1 MKVEND
7 HEDLRNIPG
16 SDAVHFVI
24 LRRVED
30 LEKEHKEFD
39 RWRTKADIMLDNVA
53 HLEAKFDASMK
64 EQTGQILSQL
74 TSVKDELKLVVKD
87 QTFWANSRTI
97 ARWLIA
103 VSATLIGAAWAVSTF
118 VYDHYHS
125 AGSK

>member
-1 MKVEND
+1 VENEQD
-7 HEDLRNIPG
+7 DLRNIPG

-53 HLEAKFDASMK
+53 HLEAKFDAAMK

-74 TSVKDELKLVVKD
+74 TSVRDELKLVVKD

-103 VSATLIGAAWAVSTF
+103 VSATLIAGGWAVFTF
-118 VYDHYHS
+118 IYDHH
-125 AGSK
+125 KK